1 MALGATV
8 YKATIAISDVDRG
21 YYGTH
26 LCTLA
31 RHPSENEERLSI
43 RLLAFC
49 LYVGETDMRL
59 DFGRGLSTEGEPAL
73 WEIDDTGN
81 IARWIDVGLPDVR
94 QMRKAA
100 GRSDQE
106 IVLAYGEDRIG
117 PWWDQHCAD
126 MRRIEKLSVAMIKD
140 EEVQQLASLMTRTM
154 QLAVTVQDGVVWLS
168 DNQKTVQV
176 QLHWLLRRD

>member
-59 DFGRGLSTEGEPAL
+59 HFGKLMIRAVLLVGSMSVCLMSVKCEKQPAEAIRKL
-73 WEIDDTGN
+73 CSHMVKIGSVHGGIN
-81 IARWIDVGLPDVR
+81 IARR
-94 QMRKAA
+94 
-100 GRSDQE
+100 
-106 IVLAYGEDRIG
+106 
-117 PWWDQHCAD
+117 
-126 MRRIEKLSVAMIKD
+126 
-140 EEVQQLASLMTRTM
+140 
-154 QLAVTVQDGVVWLS
+154 
-168 DNQKTVQV
+168 
-176 QLHWLLRRD
+176 